1 MAEDPHQ
8 EAINLLTYRINS
20 LTTELTAARA
30 KIERIDLSGIHTC
43 HDKCQRWTCVLM
55 RENKMLTEQ
64 RDGLRSAVDYASDQL
79 TRVTEQRDAV
89 TLRLGDTQVLMFDA
103 EKQRDRLAEALKDAL
118 YDLET
123 SDGLMACDNEEGH
136 SLFCLEQRSIP
147 KARQAIQSLNQAAV
161 KGGNHES

>member
-1 MAEDPHQ
+1 MNEQQKKIMVPYEEKIDICTDCSNHPCNCGLPAGYEVDIRFAGNFAPHIKVV
-8 EAINLLTYRINS
+8 EVSKL
-20 LTTELTAARA
+20 
-30 KIERIDLSGIHTC
+30 IEVM
-43 HDKCQRWTCVLM
+43 Q
-55 RENKMLTEQ
+55 Q